1 MWRSLTNWR
10 ILTTAVV
17 VLTIFGVA
25 LWPAA
30 IEVDVTQ
37 AQRGPLQV
45 TIDEEGQTRVRE
57 RFQVSA
63 PVAGRLQ
70 RIELEP
76 GDPVVRGRT
85 VLARI
90 NPAQPTLLDA
100 RMQAELAAAVESA
113 RAAEGQA
120 RAERARAAAALARA
134 QSSLRRQ
141 QELAD
146 SGTISRDDLEVAQ
159 TALMTAEEALK
170 AADFNV
176 TRAEYDLQV
185 ARARLQQP
193 SAAGRPIEIVSPI
206 DGVVLKRMR
215 ESEAVVPAGEPLIEV
230 GNFDRLEVIADLLST
245 DAVRVPP
252 KARVL
257 VEQWGGGRTLEG
269 RVRLV
274 EPSGFTKV
282 SALGVEEQ
290 RVNVVIDFVDPGD
303 AARALGDS
311 YRVEV
316 RIVVWEEPDV
326 LKVPVGS
333 LFRRGEEWAVFVI
346 DGGRAR
352 TELVEL
358 GRRSA
363 SESQVTKGL
372 EAGRPIVLHPPDTL
386 RDGVR
391 VTPRA
396 AS

>member
-1 MWRSLTNWR
+1 MWRWLTNWR
-10 ILTTAVV
+10 ILATALV
-17 VLTIFGVA
+17 VLTILGVA
-25 LWPAA
+25 LWPES

-57 RFQVSA
+57 RFLVSA

-76 GDPVVRGRT
+76 GDPVKRGRT

-90 NPAQPTLLDA
+90 NPAQPTLLDT
-100 RMQAELAAAVESA
+100 RMQAELTAAVEAS

-120 RAERARAAAALARA
+120 RAERARTAAALARA

-141 QELAD
+141 QELAE
-146 SGTISRDDLEVAQ
+146 SGTISRDALEVAQ
-159 TALMTAEEALK
+159 TALKTAEEASR
-170 AADFNV
+170 AADFSV
-176 TRAEYDLQV
+176 SRAEYDLQV
-185 ARARLQQP
+185 ARARIQQP
-193 SAAGRPIEIVSPI
+193 GAGGRPIEIVSPI
-206 DGVVLKRMR
+206 DGIVLKRLR

-230 GNFDRLEVIADLLST
+230 GNFDHLEVVADLLST
-245 DAVRVPP
+245 DAVRVRPN
-252 KARVL
+252 ARVL

-269 RVRLV
+269 RVRRV
-274 EPSGFTKV
+274 EPSGFTKL

-290 RVNVVIDFVDPGD
+290 RVNVIIDFVDPAD

-346 DGGRAR
+346 DEGRVR

-358 GRRSA
+358 GQRSSNEA
-363 SESQVTKGL
+363 QVTKGL

-391 VTPRA
+391 VTARA

>member
-1 MWRSLTNWR
+1 
-10 ILTTAVV
+10 
-17 VLTIFGVA
+17 
-25 LWPAA
+25 
-30 IEVDVTQ
+30 
-37 AQRGPLQV
+37 
-45 TIDEEGQTRVRE
+45 
-57 RFQVSA
+57 
-63 PVAGRLQ
+63 
-70 RIELEP
+70 
-76 GDPVVRGRT
+76 
-85 VLARI
+85 
-90 NPAQPTLLDA
+90 
-100 RMQAELAAAVESA
+100 
-113 RAAEGQA
+113 
-120 RAERARAAAALARA
+120 
-134 QSSLRRQ
+134 
-141 QELAD
+141 
-146 SGTISRDDLEVAQ
+146 
-159 TALMTAEEALK
+159 
-170 AADFNV
+170 
-176 TRAEYDLQV
+176 
-185 ARARLQQP
+185 
-193 SAAGRPIEIVSPI
+193 
-206 DGVVLKRMR
+206 MR

-245 DAVRVPP
+245 DAVRVPR

-316 RIVVWEEPDV
+316 RIVVWEESDV

-358 GRRSA
+358 GQRNA
-363 SESQVTKGL
+363 SEAQVTNGV

-391 VTPRA
+391 VTVRA

>member
-1 MWRSLTNWR
+1 MWRWLTNWR
-10 ILTTAVV
+10 ILATAVV
-17 VLTIFGVA
+17 VLTILGVA
-25 LWPAA
+25 LWPATV
-30 IEVDVTQ
+30 EVDVTQ
-37 AQRGPLQV
+37 ARRGPLQV

-76 GDPVVRGRT
+76 GDPVTRGRT

-100 RMQAELAAAVESA
+100 RMQAELTAAVESA

-159 TALMTAEEALK
+159 TALMTTEEALK

-176 TRAEYDLQV
+176 RRAEYDLQV
-185 ARARLQQP
+185 ARSRLQQP

-311 YRVEV
+311 YRV
-316 RIVVWEEPDV
+316 DV

-358 GRRSA
+358 GQRNA
-363 SESQVTKGL
+363 SEAQVTNGV

-391 VTPRA
+391 VTVRA